1 MQYKYITCKLP
12 SNGKIYPIKE
22 VHLRAKT
29 IFDIKA
35 LLENPV
41 FQFKSEIDTLN
52 NCIDP
57 NDHINVYDLV
67 NQDVVFLL
75 YKLRSM
81 SNDNLSVK
89 YNNKLYNIKISELDI
104 KYLDS
109 WDSECILPESKS
121 KVILTYTPIK
131 YVFNTSELENEF
143 REKYPEYPSDVNN
156 TIKILNSIQMFD
168 TLTNKDFIRNALEE
182 LSFTDSLYLINKI
195 ESLAKLDFGVVEEF
209 KVTDNSGKEI
219 KVPIIITEEFFR
231 PAL

>member
-12 SNGKIYPIKE
+12 SNGKIYPTKE

-89 YNNKLYNIKISELDI
+89 YNNKLYNK
-104 KYLDS
+104 
-109 WDSECILPESKS
+109 
-121 KVILTYTPIK
+121 
-131 YVFNTSELENEF
+131 NTTS
-143 REKYPEYPSDVNN
+143 
-156 TIKILNSIQMFD
+156 
-168 TLTNKDFIRNALEE
+168 
-182 LSFTDSLYLINKI
+182 
-195 ESLAKLDFGVVEEF
+195 
-209 KVTDNSGKEI
+209 
-219 KVPIIITEEFFR
+219 
-231 PAL
+231 